1 MSRGEARREAGGPEG
16 LAGGVAHGGSG
27 LGLGRPAAL
36 WEADWELQA
45 GVAGSCMAP
54 QDLAGWEAW
63 GGAGR
68 GRALAVRRRAAMP
81 ENQSVPFQLE
91 LKN

>member
-1 MSRGEARREAGGPEG
+1 LSGGEARREAGGPEG

-36 WEADWELQA
+36 READWGLQV

-63 GGAGR
+63 AEQGGVGR
-68 GRALAVRRRAAMP
+68 WLSGG
-81 ENQSVPFQLE
+81 VPQCQRINLCLF
-91 LKN
+91 N

>member
-1 MSRGEARREAGGPEG
+1 M
-16 LAGGVAHGGSG
+16 AGGVAHGRSG
-27 LGLGRPAAL
+27 LGPGRPAARR
-36 WEADWELQA
+36 EADWGLQA
-45 GVAGSCMAP
+45 DVAGSCMVP